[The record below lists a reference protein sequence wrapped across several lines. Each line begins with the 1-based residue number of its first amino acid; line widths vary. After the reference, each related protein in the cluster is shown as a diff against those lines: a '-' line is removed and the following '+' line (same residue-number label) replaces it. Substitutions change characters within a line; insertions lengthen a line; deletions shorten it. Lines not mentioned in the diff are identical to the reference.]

1 MNSADKLAGFT
12 DEALAEELERR
23 ERKVTVLPIPLP
35 VPLTEYM
42 DRLKDLATRHL
53 ESLIDPDVRC
63 KDTEH
68 YMYEYVMQMFYGP
81 DIFEKFINP
90 NLR

>member
-1 MNSADKLAGFT
+1 MNKELARWSDEQLAD
-12 DEALAEELERR
+12 ELESRQR
-23 ERKVTVLPIPLP
+23 IKTIIPM
-35 VPLTEYM
+35 PLVEI
-42 DRLKDLATRHL
+42 DQDIFERLKGLAHRHL
-53 ESLIDPDVRC
+53 LSLIDDDVRC
-63 KDTEH
+63 KDGEH